1 MITLEGIKPVGL
13 GQWLREY
20 DYLYGVA
27 EPRTGASFFWE
38 FSHLDSF
45 GFGKFLKLFSQQ
57 YSESLNFIQVD
68 RATAHTAKSLEIPN
82 NVILLFQPSHSPEV
96 NPMERVWQYLKD
108 FLSWE

>member
-1 MITLEGIKPVGL
+1 MKAWLKTITRRLITLEGIKPVGL

-20 DYLYGVA
+20 DYIYGVA

-45 GFGKFLKLFSQQ
+45 GFGKILKLFSQQ

-68 RATAHTAKSLEIPN
+68 RANCPYS
-82 NVILLFQPSHSPEV
+82 
-96 NPMERVWQYLKD
+96 
-108 FLSWE
+108 

>member
-82 NVILLFQPSHSPEV
+82 NVILLFQLSHSPEV

>member
-1 MITLEGIKPVGL
+1 MVQQLLPYFPKYSSIAHLRKRYWVKNESLLGLKTITRRLITLEGISPVGL

-20 DYLYGVA
+20 DDDDLYGIA

-57 YSESLNFIQVD
+57 YSESLNFIQLD
-68 RATAHTAKSLEIPN
+68 
-82 NVILLFQPSHSPEV
+82 
-96 NPMERVWQYLKD
+96 
-108 FLSWE
+108 